1 MSDYIFQFDEFQSLA
16 KKADLTIKVGKYG
29 IVFFADNETLGNQVL
44 GFISPKTQK
53 IGIQV
58 PINRKTLI
66 DLEEFEDTE
75 EIIDFIK
82 DVESNFKESK
92 KSVRKS
98 MKESKND
105 IDFNNLNGFVQFK
118 EYGDSFRGG
127 GAFSEIK
134 KLFEK
139 ESSFQNIVSLIKD
152 LESDFEL
159 TKFTFSPN
167 GEINISFKEVGGN
180 FEFFVKYEIYR
191 SGIGLT
197 NLRYF

>member
-118 EYGDSFRGG
+118 EYGDSSRGG